1 MFYWIVTAANG
12 KWSQWGQYGRCSK
25 TCGPGIRTKRRVCNN
40 PKPVNGGLSCQ
51 GAAVHQ
57 IKCNVKSCSKFVI
70 MIKLSIIYCNISSI
84 LHMNEWICFIFIACF
99 DRYPTN
105 MACKIAFSC
114 TKLRAKSACNKK
126 FSQVLPRWCWIN
138 LSGSDRQQPVKRYCR
153 KSCRNCIGA
162 FWNMLNIRILQKNL
176 INKDDEPIININAFF
191 IYRMNKTCNPSSWTT
206 SRNKKRELENIKKIM
221 I

>member
-1 MFYWIVTAANG
+1 MVDCLAKGLQCIKSNATSSHVVSSLS
-12 KWSQWGQYGRCSK
+12 WSNYQLY
-25 TCGPGIRTKRRVCNN
+25 IE
-40 PKPVNGGLSCQ
+40 
-51 GAAVHQ
+51 H
-57 IKCNVKSCSKFVI
+57 
-70 MIKLSIIYCNISSI
+70 ISSI

-105 MACKIAFSC
+105 MACKKAFSC

-206 SRNKKRELENIKKIM
+206 SRSKKRELENIKKIM